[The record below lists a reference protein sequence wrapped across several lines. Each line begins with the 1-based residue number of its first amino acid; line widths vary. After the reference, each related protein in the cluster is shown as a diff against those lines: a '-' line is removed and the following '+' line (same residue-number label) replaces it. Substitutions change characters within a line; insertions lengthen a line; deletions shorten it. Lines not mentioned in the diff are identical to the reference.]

1 LYQEGYIISQ
11 PTRLMTDSRK
21 VQRLGP
27 STLAITL
34 PSDWVRE
41 FEVKKGDELSLTQ
54 LKSGVM
60 AVSPAS
66 ATYQKPTA
74 TIHVEH
80 LNSSTIERA
89 IIAQY
94 VLGRRVIYIKSAVT
108 LNSEIINAIYK
119 AETQLM
125 GLGVVEETPNA
136 IVINCSIDPTDFNLN
151 DLLTRLEITGRTMR
165 DESINAF
172 MTGNKDMAQ
181 RALNRENQA
190 NKIFLLLLRLIYISY
205 QNPVVA
211 HSVGFEDVFPLIS
224 YRSIAKNLE
233 LTADDSEDIAN
244 KVLESDTHTI
254 DLDTGT
260 SKTLL
265 KLVEKV
271 DDLTYNAVQSVVTF
285 DFGIAV
291 TCREL
296 FSEINQLG
304 ESLMIEAAPMTNVDL
319 LRLTEVLHSLTRS
332 AGYAM
337 RNVEIATNLSLNQ
350 NSEYVSIE

>member
-1 LYQEGYIISQ
+1 MYQEGYIISQ

-108 LNSEIINAIYK
+108 LKS
-119 AETQLM
+119 
-125 GLGVVEETPNA
+125 
-136 IVINCSIDPTDFNLN
+136 
-151 DLLTRLEITGRTMR
+151 
-165 DESINAF
+165 
-172 MTGNKDMAQ
+172 
-181 RALNRENQA
+181 
-190 NKIFLLLLRLIYISY
+190 
-205 QNPVVA
+205 
-211 HSVGFEDVFPLIS
+211 
-224 YRSIAKNLE
+224 
-233 LTADDSEDIAN
+233 
-244 KVLESDTHTI
+244 
-254 DLDTGT
+254 
-260 SKTLL
+260 
-265 KLVEKV
+265 
-271 DDLTYNAVQSVVTF
+271 
-285 DFGIAV
+285 
-291 TCREL
+291 
-296 FSEINQLG
+296 
-304 ESLMIEAAPMTNVDL
+304 
-319 LRLTEVLHSLTRS
+319 
-332 AGYAM
+332 
-337 RNVEIATNLSLNQ
+337 
-350 NSEYVSIE
+350 

>member
-1 LYQEGYIISQ
+1 
-11 PTRLMTDSRK
+11 MTDSRK

-34 PSDWVRE
+34 PSEWVRE
-41 FEVKKGDELSLTQ
+41 FGVKKGDELSLTQ

-74 TIHVEH
+74 TLNVEH
-80 LNSSTIERA
+80 MNSSSIERA

-94 VLGRRVIYIKSAVT
+94 VLGRRTIYIKSEVT
-108 LNSEIINAIYK
+108 LNSETINAIYK

-125 GLGVVEETPNA
+125 GLGVVEETTNA

-151 DLLTRLEITGRTMR
+151 DLLTRLEITGRTKR

-172 MTGNKDMAQ
+172 MTGNKDTAQ
-181 RALNRENQA
+181 RSLNRENQA

-233 LTADDSEDIAN
+233 LTADDSEDIAK
-244 KVLESDTHTI
+244 KVLESEDHLVN
-254 DLDTGT
+254 LDVET
-260 SKTLL
+260 SKMLL
-265 KLVEKV
+265 KLVDKV

-285 DFGIAV
+285 DFGVAV

-296 FSEINQLG
+296 FHEINLLEQK
-304 ESLMIEAAPMTNVDL
+304 LMEEASPMSNSDL
-319 LRLTEVLHSLTRS
+319 LFLKEILHSLTRS

-350 NSEYVSIE
+350 NSEYVTIE